1 MIDQTLLFPEPI
13 LADPAAQLPR
23 AACRGCG
30 AAMVW
35 VASTKGGTV
44 PLDPRPAPDGNLVFE
59 PAAATPTVRYLRKED
74 VVPAGTARY
83 RSHFSS
89 CPEAAQFRRAV

>member
-1 MIDQTLLFPEPI
+1 MSEQATLFPEPI
-13 LADPAAQLPR
+13 TADPAAALPK
-23 AACRGCG
+23 AVCRGCG

-35 VASTKGGTV
+35 CSSTTGGTV
-44 PLDPRPAPDGNLVFE
+44 PLDPCPVADGNLVFVD
-59 PAAATPTVRYLRKED
+59 ATRRVVAYLRTGE

-89 CPEAAQFRRAV
+89 CPEAAQFRRTV